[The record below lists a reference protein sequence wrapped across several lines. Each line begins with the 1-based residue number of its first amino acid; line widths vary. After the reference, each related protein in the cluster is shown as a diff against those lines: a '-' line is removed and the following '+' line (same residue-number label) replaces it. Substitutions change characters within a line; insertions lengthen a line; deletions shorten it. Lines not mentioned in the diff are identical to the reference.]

1 MYSGCLFHRSL
12 NTIECQL
19 CTDHGYRPLDNT
31 RTHSSYLQLAKGA
44 QKRWRGLFLSHA
56 TRPLKSNTTAEIQA
70 TIWQYNLLWKERKS
84 IILYIKA
91 GFLILGNDFGLCKAC
106 SIYLLP
112 ENDPGT
118 NNVFNLSAS
127 FNPELIRLA
136 SLRGFI
142 LETVVFSVKR
152 QQPNTHLFGGLG
164 VVNPIGFASFFL
176 E

>member
-1 MYSGCLFHRSL
+1 MSVSSAQ
-12 NTIECQL
+12 TTV
-19 CTDHGYRPLDNT
+19 TDHLT
-31 RTHSSYLQLAKGA
+31 THAHIHPILSLLAKGA
-44 QKRWRGLFLSHA
+44 QKRRRGLFLSHA
-56 TRPLKSNTTAEIQA
+56 TRPLKSNTIAEIQA
-70 TIWQYNLLWKERKS
+70 TIWQCNLLWKERKS

-127 FNPELIRLA
+127 FNPGLIRLA

-152 QQPNTHLFGGLG
+152 QRPDVSSWGRRLN
-164 VVNPIGFASFFL
+164 S
-176 E
+176 

>member
-1 MYSGCLFHRSL
+1 MWWSLNWFNNKAMYSGCLFHRSL

-112 ENDPGT
+112 ENDPGIQT
-118 NNVFNLSAS
+118 TYLICLRVLIPGS
-127 FNPELIRLA
+127 FGWHRAEN
-136 SLRGFI
+136 S
-142 LETVVFSVKR
+142 S
-152 QQPNTHLFGGLG
+152 
-164 VVNPIGFASFFL
+164 
-176 E
+176 